1 MMRSVLRVLNV
12 CQTFYLSPFPK
23 LSNKILR
30 KFLLN
35 VHQTGD
41 DGQYNPRACAHSDHP
56 FLCNHHVAA
65 TKVTFK

>member
-23 LSNKILR
+23 LSNKILL

-35 VHQTGD
+35 FHQIGGYD
-41 DGQYNPRACAHSDHP
+41 DGQYNPQACAHSDHP

-65 TKVTFK
+65 T